1 MFLVRA
7 IKCWFIWGGIDCLGW
22 GLQLGKVGIIGISNR
37 GSVGVDIP
45 SGIIVLIGKK
55 GCVVGNS
62 NVICVSGSWGSLCF
76 FVSCE
81 SSLDSC
87 CWSSSFRL
95 FVRSCSSTGS
105 FSACGSKV
113 VISSMN
119 GVGDWGGGPSLVAD
133 SSGVLSNFRFFV

>member
-1 MFLVRA
+1 M
-7 IKCWFIWGGIDCLGW
+7 
-22 GLQLGKVGIIGISNR
+22 
-37 GSVGVDIP
+37 DIP
-45 SGIIVLIGKK
+45 SGMVVLIGMK

-119 GVGDWGGGPSLVAD
+119 GVGDWGGGSSLVAD
-133 SSGVLSNFRFFV
+133 SSGVLSNFRFLLPLGHYVDLDNFFFLELVDLVEGSGWELW

>member
-1 MFLVRA
+1 MESIV
-7 IKCWFIWGGIDCLGW
+7 WDGGCSW
-22 GLQLGKVGIIGISNR
+22 EKVGIIGFSNR

-45 SGIIVLIGKK
+45 SGIIVLIGMK

-62 NVICVSGSWGSLCF
+62 NVICIFSYFFVFRDHGGGLCF

-95 FVRSCSSTGS
+95 FVRSCSSAGS
-105 FSACGSKV
+105 FSACDGSKV

-119 GVGDWGGGPSLVAD
+119 GVGD
-133 SSGVLSNFRFFV
+133 

>member
-1 MFLVRA
+1 MA
-7 IKCWFIWGGIDCLGW
+7 TCSCLGISSVGSFGVESIVW
-22 GLQLGKVGIIGISNR
+22 DGGCSWEKVGIIGISNR
-37 GSVGVDIP
+37 GSAGMDIP
-45 SGIIVLIGKK
+45 SGIIVLIGMK

-95 FVRSCSSTGS
+95 FVKSC
-105 FSACGSKV
+105 
-113 VISSMN
+113 
-119 GVGDWGGGPSLVAD
+119 
-133 SSGVLSNFRFFV
+133 